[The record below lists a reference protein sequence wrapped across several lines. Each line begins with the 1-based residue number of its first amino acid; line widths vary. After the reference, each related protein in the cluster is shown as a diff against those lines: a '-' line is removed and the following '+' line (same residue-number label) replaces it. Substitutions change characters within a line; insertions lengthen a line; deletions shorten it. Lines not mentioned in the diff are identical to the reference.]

1 MIALMYFCL
10 RLFTSPFKSKI
21 PLEAENTILRPQLIV
36 LQRKRVA
43 FASPIAIGYS
53 LSLVFREC

>member
-1 MIALMYFCL
+1 MGHA
-10 RLFTSPFKSKI
+10 TKSKI